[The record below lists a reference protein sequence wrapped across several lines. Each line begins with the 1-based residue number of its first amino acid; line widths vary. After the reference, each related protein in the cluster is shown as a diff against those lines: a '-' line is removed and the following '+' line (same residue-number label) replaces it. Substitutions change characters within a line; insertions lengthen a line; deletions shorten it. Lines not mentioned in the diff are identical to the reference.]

1 MKKKDSDNVQK
12 LVDAGLVNESE
23 VSATDR
29 DIINDL
35 SDDEVGAIIS
45 AGKKVVAATK
55 NGESVFKVA
64 V

>member
-1 MKKKDSDNVQK
+1 MSEANERSRR
-12 LVDAGLVNESE
+12 GLPRL
-23 VSATDR
+23 AFLCGAMLL
-29 DIINDL
+29 I
-35 SDDEVGAIIS
+35 VGAIIS